1 MKPSGAEVLC
11 VGRFLVSGLISAH
24 LVSTLSL
31 DTVLEGLPRAVRQGQ
46 KNQEEIKLWFAD
58 DQILYTENPK
68 SQPKKK
74 KQNPLK
80 VINDFSKVAGYK
92 INVQKSV

>member
-1 MKPSGAEVLC
+1 MKPSGPEVLC

-74 KQNPLK
+74 KNK
-80 VINDFSKVAGYK
+80 TH
-92 INVQKSV
+92 